1 MILAVRLIV
10 TDSKA
15 CASAKAHFP
24 FRCNNLKLI
33 DASSV
38 LAMDEKQSLALSSC
52 EEGRAVKKEDVP
64 PGLDAAPGRR
74 PDGRE
79 REPHDRTVRP
89 GIQAFAWHARGTPK
103 QKQGTERLSKIFSY
117 AAGLCLRPG
126 HVRPKSWVQLPG
138 WTQTIAKCLFRRTRV
153 TYDVRAVT
161 ATFHHEISRG
171 LSSQRSSK
179 KKAVWTP

>member
-15 CASAKAHFP
+15 CASTKAHFL

-38 LAMDEKQSLALSSC
+38 LSMDEKQSLALSSC
-52 EEGRAVKKEDVP
+52 KKEDVP
-64 PGLDAAPGRR
+64 PGLGAAPGRR

-89 GIQAFAWHARGTPK
+89 GLKRSHGMQLTGQKMFSFSDMLFTKHWKQIPKKPFSKKQKLTPK
-103 QKQGTERLSKIFSY
+103 KFAPNFVENDW
-117 AAGLCLRPG
+117 P
-126 HVRPKSWVQLPG
+126 
-138 WTQTIAKCLFRRTRV
+138 
-153 TYDVRAVT
+153 
-161 ATFHHEISRG
+161 
-171 LSSQRSSK
+171 
-179 KKAVWTP
+179 